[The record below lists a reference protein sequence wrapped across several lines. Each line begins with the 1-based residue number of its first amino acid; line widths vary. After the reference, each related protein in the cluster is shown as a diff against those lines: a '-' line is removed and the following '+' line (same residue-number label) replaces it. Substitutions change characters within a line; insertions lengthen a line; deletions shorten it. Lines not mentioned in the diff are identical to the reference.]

1 MPIPNILILDDASLK
16 ISTDA
21 TTVNLKELACSAN
34 HVELAPDTAVTTV
47 DTMCGSVDYPGTTKW
62 SLVATLYQSFD
73 VDAAES
79 VLSAAVTFKNPVAFE
94 VVPRKTPV
102 ISATNPAWSGLV
114 RPAPYSPI
122 NGDAGD
128 ASTIE
133 LEWAITSGPTKRTTP
148 TILVFEDM
156 TLDELREAAAT
167 AGLSTSGNKAD
178 LIERLQGGAAPESEA
193 A

>member
-1 MPIPNILILDDASLK
+1 MPIPTILILNDASIK

-21 TTVNLKELACSAN
+21 TTVNLKELGCSTN
-34 HVELAPDTAVTTV
+34 HVEISPDTAVTTV
-47 DTMCGSVDYPGTTKW
+47 DTMCGSIDYPGVTKW
-62 SLVATLYQSFD
+62 SLILTLYQSFD

-79 VLSAAVTFKNPVAFE
+79 VLSAAVAAGVPVAWE
-94 VVPRKTPV
+94 VVGRKTPI

-114 RPAPYSPI
+114 RAQPYAPI

-148 TILVFEDM
+148 TLLAFEDL
-156 TLDELREAAAT
+156 TVDELKEQASA
-167 AGLSTSGNKAD
+167 AGLSTSGTKAE
-178 LIERLQGGAAPESEA
+178 LIERLST
-193 A
+193 

>member
-1 MPIPNILILDDASLK
+1 MAIPTPLIMNDASLK

-21 TTVNLKELACSAN
+21 TTLNLKELGCSAN
-34 HVELAPDTAVTTV
+34 HIEIAPDTSVTTL

-73 VDAAES
+73 VGAVEE
-79 VLSAAVTFKNPVAFE
+79 VLSAALASGVPVAWE
-94 VVPRKTPV
+94 VVPYKTPP

-128 ASTIE
+128 ASEVE
-133 LEWAITSGPTKRTTP
+133 LEWAITQGPTKRITLTLLA
-148 TILVFEDM
+148 TLEGM
-156 TLDELREAAAT
+156 TVDELRAQAEAA
-167 AGLSTSGNKAD
+167 GLETSGTKAE
-178 LIERLQGGAAPESEA
+178 LVERLGG
-193 A
+193 